1 MEVDRS
7 ALVIG
12 IKNLRELLPA
22 IFNTNT
28 AKRIATT
35 NSLLFNIR
43 VPQITFS
50 AMHPTIMETI
60 DITLISVFNNSILR
74 ISMIL
79 EIGFVRAL
87 FFLAFIHVE
96 RS

>member
-1 MEVDRS
+1 VGVVAGTEVGRS

-12 IKNLRELLPA
+12 LKNLRELLPV

-50 AMHPTIMETI
+50 TMHPTIKETI
-60 DITLISVFNNSILR
+60 DITLISFLITQY
-74 ISMIL
+74 L
-79 EIGFVRAL
+79 EL
-87 FFLAFIHVE
+87 T
-96 RS
+96 